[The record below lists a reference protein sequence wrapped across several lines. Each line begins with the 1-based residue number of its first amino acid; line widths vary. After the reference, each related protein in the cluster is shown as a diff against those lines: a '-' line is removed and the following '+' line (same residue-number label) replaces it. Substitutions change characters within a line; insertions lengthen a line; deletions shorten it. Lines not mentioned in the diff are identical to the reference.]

1 MRKILALLW
10 LTLFVCVANAQS
22 IGPVPSSGSGGIT
35 AGSTTITGCTALNLF
50 YDNSGVMGCMGGTSW
65 DNTNGAL
72 KLPAGTVAIPTINFG
87 TTNTGIWAAAPGL
100 LSFSVSGAEVLR
112 MQAGTAFILSGAFTV
127 SAGPIAASQSVRTTC
142 VTVAGLGAAGT
153 AGRNWCVTD
162 QLTACPAL
170 GGTFTG
176 GGAVVC
182 KAFDDGTNWT
192 HQ

>member
-1 MRKILALLW
+1 MRKLLALAFLA
-10 LTLFVCVANAQS
+10 LSVANANAQYLNVS
-22 IGPVPSSGSGGIT
+22 PSGGGGGT
-35 AGSTTITGCTALNLF
+35 PGGSDLQLQYNNAGVFGGMA
-50 YDNSGVMGCMGGTSW
+50 GTSW

-87 TTNTGIWAAAPGL
+87 TTNTGIWAADPGL

-176 GGAVVC
+176 GGAVTC